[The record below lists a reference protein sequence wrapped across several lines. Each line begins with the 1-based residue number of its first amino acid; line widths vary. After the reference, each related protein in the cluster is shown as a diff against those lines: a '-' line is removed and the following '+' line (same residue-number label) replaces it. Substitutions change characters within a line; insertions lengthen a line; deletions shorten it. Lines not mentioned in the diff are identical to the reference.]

1 LFSDPAT
8 GTVYALGPDGVPT
21 PVAINQATGL
31 PSATGQTPATTVP
44 AGLPTG
50 STPYTNPVT
59 NAVVPGLFNDPTG
72 VVYAVGSNGTPVVVP
87 IDTTTGLPNIPGLPS
102 GSSPYENPVTNSIVP
117 GLFISPTGEVYS
129 VVNGAATPVAIDV
142 DTGLP
147 SGFQTPP
154 TTTPVTN
161 VPGLPTGST
170 PYQNPVTNS
179 IVPGL
184 FTSPTGEVYSVA
196 NGAATPVTIDATTGL
211 PPGFQTAPA
220 GTTPYVNPVTG
231 ATVPGLFVNG
241 ATGAVVS
248 VGANGT
254 PVTQLIDPRTG
265 LPAVPYTNPVTG
277 LTVPNLYTN
286 PANNVVATIANGVA
300 TPVTIN
306 PTTGLPVSPP
316 LSHAREMAM
325 LANDLFYGNVSFSHL
340 STLEYR
346 LDSAGLWSSAALRNE
361 QGKSDRTLWTGD
373 MWTRPLCSIDIK
385 TISFIF
391 LISDFPTKPM
401 HVMNFSCIA
410 ATIWSS
416 LSWRFPQ

>member
-1 LFSDPAT
+1 MHPA
-8 GTVYALGPDGVPT
+8 GIVYSVGANGT
-21 PVAINQATGL
+21 PVPVPIDTATGL
-31 PSATGQTPATTVP
+31 PN
-44 AGLPTG
+44 L
-50 STPYTNPVT
+50 
-59 NAVVPGLFNDPTG
+59 
-72 VVYAVGSNGTPVVVP
+72 
-87 IDTTTGLPNIPGLPS
+87 PGLPS
-102 GSSPYENPVTNSIVP
+102 GSTPYENPVTNSIVP

-129 VVNGAATPVAIDV
+129 VVNGAAAPVAIDV
-142 DTGLP
+142 NTGLP
-147 SGFQTPP
+147 PGFQTPS

-184 FTSPTGEVYSVA
+184 FISPTGEVYSVA

-286 PANNVVATIANGVA
+286 PASNMVATIANGVA

-306 PTTGLPVSPP
+306 ATTGLPVAAGNNPVSPP

-325 LANDLFYGNVSFSHL
+325 LANDLFYGNVSFSRL
-340 STLEYR
+340 STREPR
-346 LDSAGLWSSAALRNE
+346 PDFAGLRFSAALGNE
-361 QGKSDRTLWTGD
+361 QGKSDRTLWTWD
-373 MWTRPLCSIDIK
+373 AWTRPLCSIDIR
-385 TISFIF
+385 TIPFIF

-401 HVMNFSCIA
+401 HMINFSCTT
-410 ATIWSS
+410 ATI
-416 LSWRFPQ
+416 